1 MDLELS
7 DKSKQLQALDKE
19 NSNVKVEIKTFQ
31 KCVKDYR
38 KEILNQKLKSEILKN
53 IAKNLNFGLSKTKLI
68 KLNAAEKT
76 KLEKSLKI
84 EMKRWRKQ
92 LGLER
97 EEVAEF
103 DYALD
108 ALDDRSLEIKGEEIL
123 HHWTGTAML
132 L

>member
-1 MDLELS
+1 MRNIYKSVDL
-7 DKSKQLQALDKE
+7 
-19 NSNVKVEIKTFQ
+19 
-31 KCVKDYR
+31 
-38 KEILNQKLKSEILKN
+38 
-53 IAKNLNFGLSKTKLI
+53 TKLI

>member
-1 MDLELS
+1 M
-7 DKSKQLQALDKE
+7 
-19 NSNVKVEIKTFQ
+19 
-31 KCVKDYR
+31 
-38 KEILNQKLKSEILKN
+38 
-53 IAKNLNFGLSKTKLI
+53 
-68 KLNAAEKT
+68 
-76 KLEKSLKI
+76 EKSLKI
-84 EMKRWRKQ
+84 EMKLWRKQ

-123 HHWTGTAML
+123 HHLTGTAML